1 MKRERLE
8 LPGGMSIDTSRDLN
22 GRYWIAYV
30 PTSWGTGHTQIT
42 RNPSELRKALRLP
55 KGTTSRQLFDD
66 WLKDLEAIDAER
78 ICAQTAEGLSVE
90 IKETGFGPECHD
102 DSDPVAGTKMVI

>member
-8 LPGGMSIDTSRDLN
+8 LPGGMSVDTSRDLN
-22 GRYWIAYV
+22 GRYWISYV

-42 RNPSELRKALRLP
+42 RDPKELRKALRLP